1 MIRDAQKE
9 IWIREAAARLCYRGD
24 RDTLENCRELLNG
37 KQMKIIGVILAMIV
51 VAFAVNILMGGGEVT
66 KAHFDER
73 INEINA
79 RIDSVRADVA
89 KVWNVSR
96 ETKANTDSI
105 KAEVRTLD
113 GKIDA
118 LQKDVKDIKQTTQT
132 IEFKLF

>member
-1 MIRDAQKE
+1 
-9 IWIREAAARLCYRGD
+9 
-24 RDTLENCRELLNG
+24 
-37 KQMKIIGVILAMIV
+37 MKIIGVILAMIV

-89 KVWNVSR
+89 KVWNVAR

-105 KAEVRTLD
+105 KVEVRTLD
-113 GKIDA
+113 GKVDEIA
-118 LQKDVKDIKQTTQT
+118 KDVKEIKTTTKT

>member
-1 MIRDAQKE
+1 
-9 IWIREAAARLCYRGD
+9 
-24 RDTLENCRELLNG
+24 
-37 KQMKIIGVILAMIV
+37 MKIIGVILAMII
-51 VAFAVNILMGGGEVT
+51 VAFAVNILMSGGEVT

-89 KVWNVSR
+89 KVWNVAR
-96 ETKANTDSI
+96 ETKSNTDSI

-113 GKIDA
+113 GKVDEIA
-118 LQKDVKDIKQTTQT
+118 KDVKDIKTTTQT

>member
-1 MIRDAQKE
+1 
-9 IWIREAAARLCYRGD
+9 
-24 RDTLENCRELLNG
+24 
-37 KQMKIIGVILAMIV
+37 MKVVGVILAMII

-105 KAEVRTLD
+105 KAEVRTID

-118 LQKDVKDIKQTTQT
+118 MQKDITDIKTTTQT
-132 IEFKLF
+132 IEFRLF

>member
-1 MIRDAQKE
+1 
-9 IWIREAAARLCYRGD
+9 
-24 RDTLENCRELLNG
+24 
-37 KQMKIIGVILAMIV
+37 MKTVGVILAMIV

-96 ETKANTDSI
+96 ETKVNTDSI

-113 GKIDA
+113 GKVDEIA
-118 LQKDVKDIKQTTQT
+118 KDVKEIKTTTKT

>member
-1 MIRDAQKE
+1 
-9 IWIREAAARLCYRGD
+9 
-24 RDTLENCRELLNG
+24 
-37 KQMKIIGVILAMIV
+37 MKIIGVILAMIV

-96 ETKANTDSI
+96 ETKVNTDSI
-105 KAEVRTLD
+105 KAEVRTLND
-113 GKIDA
+113 KVDEIA
-118 LQKDVKDIKQTTQT
+118 NDVKDIKTTTQT

>member
-1 MIRDAQKE
+1 
-9 IWIREAAARLCYRGD
+9 
-24 RDTLENCRELLNG
+24 
-37 KQMKIIGVILAMIV
+37 MKAVGVILAMIV

-66 KAHFDER
+66 KAHFDEC

-113 GKIDA
+113 GKIDVI
-118 LQKDVKDIKQTTQT
+118 QNDINEIKSTTKT

>member
-1 MIRDAQKE
+1 
-9 IWIREAAARLCYRGD
+9 
-24 RDTLENCRELLNG
+24 
-37 KQMKIIGVILAMIV
+37 MKAVGVILAMIV

-105 KAEVRTLD
+105 KTEVRSID

-118 LQKDVKDIKQTTQT
+118 LQKDVKEIKTTTKT

>member
-1 MIRDAQKE
+1 
-9 IWIREAAARLCYRGD
+9 
-24 RDTLENCRELLNG
+24 
-37 KQMKIIGVILAMIV
+37 MKAVGVILAMIV

-89 KVWNVSR
+89 KVWNVTR

-105 KAEVRTLD
+105 KTEVRSID

-118 LQKDVKDIKQTTQT
+118 LQKDVSDIKETSHK

>member
-1 MIRDAQKE
+1 
-9 IWIREAAARLCYRGD
+9 
-24 RDTLENCRELLNG
+24 
-37 KQMKIIGVILAMIV
+37 MIV

-96 ETKANTDSI
+96 ETKVNTDSI
-105 KAEVRTLD
+105 KTEVRSID

-118 LQKDVKDIKQTTQT
+118 LQKDVSDIKETSHK

>member
-1 MIRDAQKE
+1 
-9 IWIREAAARLCYRGD
+9 
-24 RDTLENCRELLNG
+24 
-37 KQMKIIGVILAMIV
+37 MKIIGVILAMIV
-51 VAFAVNILMGGGEVT
+51 VAFAVNILIGGGEVT

-105 KAEVRTLD
+105 KTEVRSID

-118 LQKDVKDIKQTTQT
+118 LQKDVSDIKETSHK

>member
-1 MIRDAQKE
+1 
-9 IWIREAAARLCYRGD
+9 
-24 RDTLENCRELLNG
+24 
-37 KQMKIIGVILAMIV
+37 MKIIGVILAMIV

-96 ETKANTDSI
+96 ETKVNTDSI

-113 GKIDA
+113 GKVDEIA
-118 LQKDVKDIKQTTQT
+118 NDVKEIKTTTKT

>member
-1 MIRDAQKE
+1 
-9 IWIREAAARLCYRGD
+9 
-24 RDTLENCRELLNG
+24 
-37 KQMKIIGVILAMIV
+37 MKAVGVILAMIV
-51 VAFAVNILMGGGEVT
+51 VAFAVNILMGSGEVT

-89 KVWNVSR
+89 KVWNVTR

-105 KAEVRTLD
+105 KTEVRSID

-118 LQKDVKDIKQTTQT
+118 LQKDVSDIKETSHK

>member
-1 MIRDAQKE
+1 
-9 IWIREAAARLCYRGD
+9 
-24 RDTLENCRELLNG
+24 
-37 KQMKIIGVILAMIV
+37 MIV

-89 KVWNVSR
+89 KVWNITR

-113 GKIDA
+113 GKVDA
-118 LQKDVKDIKQTTQT
+118 LQKDVSDIKETSHK

>member
-1 MIRDAQKE
+1 
-9 IWIREAAARLCYRGD
+9 
-24 RDTLENCRELLNG
+24 
-37 KQMKIIGVILAMIV
+37 MKIIGVILAMIV

-96 ETKANTDSI
+96 ETKINTDSI

-113 GKIDA
+113 GKVDEIA
-118 LQKDVKDIKQTTQT
+118 KDVKDIKTTTQT

>member
-1 MIRDAQKE
+1 
-9 IWIREAAARLCYRGD
+9 
-24 RDTLENCRELLNG
+24 
-37 KQMKIIGVILAMIV
+37 MKIIGVILAMIV
-51 VAFAVNILMGGGEVT
+51 VALAVNILMGGGEVT

-96 ETKANTDSI
+96 ETKENTDSI
-105 KAEVRTLD
+105 KTEVRTLD
-113 GKIDA
+113 GKVDEIA
-118 LQKDVKDIKQTTQT
+118 KDVKEIKTTTKT

>member
-1 MIRDAQKE
+1 
-9 IWIREAAARLCYRGD
+9 
-24 RDTLENCRELLNG
+24 
-37 KQMKIIGVILAMIV
+37 MIV

-89 KVWNVSR
+89 KVWGVAR
-96 ETKANTDSI
+96 ETKENTDSI

-113 GKIDA
+113 GKVDEIV
-118 LQKDVKDIKQTTQT
+118 KDVKEIKTTTKT

>member
-1 MIRDAQKE
+1 
-9 IWIREAAARLCYRGD
+9 
-24 RDTLENCRELLNG
+24 
-37 KQMKIIGVILAMIV
+37 MIV

-96 ETKANTDSI
+96 ETKDNTDSI
-105 KAEVRTLD
+105 KTEVRTID

-118 LQKDVKDIKQTTQT
+118 IQKDITDIKATTQT
-132 IEFKLF
+132 IEFRLF

>member
-1 MIRDAQKE
+1 
-9 IWIREAAARLCYRGD
+9 
-24 RDTLENCRELLNG
+24 
-37 KQMKIIGVILAMIV
+37 MKIIGVILAMIV
-51 VAFAVNILMGGGEVT
+51 VAFAVNILMCGGEVT

-89 KVWNVSR
+89 KVWNVAR

-105 KAEVRTLD
+105 KTEVRSID

-118 LQKDVKDIKQTTQT
+118 LQKDVSDIKETSHK

>member
-1 MIRDAQKE
+1 
-9 IWIREAAARLCYRGD
+9 
-24 RDTLENCRELLNG
+24 
-37 KQMKIIGVILAMIV
+37 MIV

-96 ETKANTDSI
+96 ETKVNTDSI

-113 GKIDA
+113 GKVDEIA
-118 LQKDVKDIKQTTQT
+118 KDVKDIKQTTQT

>member
-1 MIRDAQKE
+1 
-9 IWIREAAARLCYRGD
+9 
-24 RDTLENCRELLNG
+24 
-37 KQMKIIGVILAMIV
+37 MKIIGVILAMIV

-96 ETKANTDSI
+96 ETKVNTDSI
-105 KAEVRTLD
+105 KNEVRGID
-113 GKIDA
+113 GKIDKM
-118 LQKDVKDIKQTTQT
+118 QTDIDDIKNSTHN

>member
-1 MIRDAQKE
+1 
-9 IWIREAAARLCYRGD
+9 
-24 RDTLENCRELLNG
+24 
-37 KQMKIIGVILAMIV
+37 MIV

-96 ETKANTDSI
+96 ETKVNTDSI

-113 GKIDA
+113 GKVDA
-118 LQKDVKDIKQTTQT
+118 IAKDVKEIKTTAKT

>member
-1 MIRDAQKE
+1 
-9 IWIREAAARLCYRGD
+9 
-24 RDTLENCRELLNG
+24 
-37 KQMKIIGVILAMIV
+37 MKVVGVILAMIV

-89 KVWNVSR
+89 KVWNVTR
-96 ETKANTDSI
+96 ETKVNTDSI

-113 GKIDA
+113 GKVDEIA
-118 LQKDVKDIKQTTQT
+118 KDVKEIKTTTKT

>member
-1 MIRDAQKE
+1 
-9 IWIREAAARLCYRGD
+9 
-24 RDTLENCRELLNG
+24 
-37 KQMKIIGVILAMIV
+37 MKAVGVILAMIV

-96 ETKANTDSI
+96 ETKVNTDSI

-113 GKIDA
+113 GKVDEIA
-118 LQKDVKDIKQTTQT
+118 KDVKDIKTTTKT

>member
-1 MIRDAQKE
+1 
-9 IWIREAAARLCYRGD
+9 
-24 RDTLENCRELLNG
+24 
-37 KQMKIIGVILAMIV
+37 MKIIGVVLAMIV

-89 KVWNVSR
+89 KVWNVAR
-96 ETKANTDSI
+96 ETKENTDSI
-105 KAEVRTLD
+105 KAEVRALD
-113 GKIDA
+113 GKVDEIA
-118 LQKDVKDIKQTTQT
+118 KDVKDIKQTTQT

>member
-1 MIRDAQKE
+1 MKVVGAILVMI
-9 IWIREAAARLCYRGD
+9 
-24 RDTLENCRELLNG
+24 
-37 KQMKIIGVILAMIV
+37 IV
-51 VAFAVNILMGGGEVT
+51 AVAVNILMSGGEVT

-73 INEINA
+73 IDEINA

-113 GKIDA
+113 GKVDEIA
-118 LQKDVKDIKQTTQT
+118 KDVKEIKTTTKT

>member
-1 MIRDAQKE
+1 
-9 IWIREAAARLCYRGD
+9 
-24 RDTLENCRELLNG
+24 
-37 KQMKIIGVILAMIV
+37 MIV

-96 ETKANTDSI
+96 ETKVNTDSI
-105 KAEVRTLD
+105 KAEVRILD
-113 GKIDA
+113 GKVDEIA
-118 LQKDVKDIKQTTQT
+118 KDVKEIKTTTQT

>member
-1 MIRDAQKE
+1 
-9 IWIREAAARLCYRGD
+9 
-24 RDTLENCRELLNG
+24 
-37 KQMKIIGVILAMIV
+37 MKAVGVILAMIV
-51 VAFAVNILMGGGEVT
+51 VAFTVNILMGGGEVT

-96 ETKANTDSI
+96 ETKVNTDSI

-113 GKIDA
+113 GKVDEIA
-118 LQKDVKDIKQTTQT
+118 KDVKDIKQTTQT

>member
-1 MIRDAQKE
+1 
-9 IWIREAAARLCYRGD
+9 
-24 RDTLENCRELLNG
+24 
-37 KQMKIIGVILAMIV
+37 MKAVGVILAMIV

-96 ETKANTDSI
+96 ETKVNTDSI

-113 GKIDA
+113 GKVDEIA
-118 LQKDVKDIKQTTQT
+118 KDVKEIKTTTQT

>member
-1 MIRDAQKE
+1 
-9 IWIREAAARLCYRGD
+9 
-24 RDTLENCRELLNG
+24 
-37 KQMKIIGVILAMIV
+37 MKIIGVILAMIV

-96 ETKANTDSI
+96 ETKVNTDSI

-113 GKIDA
+113 GKVDEIA
-118 LQKDVKDIKQTTQT
+118 KDVKDIKQTTQT